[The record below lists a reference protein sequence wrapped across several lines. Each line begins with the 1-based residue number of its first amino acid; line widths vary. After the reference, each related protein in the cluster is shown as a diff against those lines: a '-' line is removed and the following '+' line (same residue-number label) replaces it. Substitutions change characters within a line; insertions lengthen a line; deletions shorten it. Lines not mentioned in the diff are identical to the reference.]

1 MLFTACCAS
10 VISDSNTYTFRVESL
25 RSKSSSISLRVTG
38 AVEITLVNGQKF
50 TKYEFRED
58 EAEYK
63 ETISL
68 SNHSPIVTHELT
80 FMLDKMGYEASASV
94 ESMLNTTL
102 GGLVALV
109 RTTNDE
115 IFLVGYSLPF
125 EKERPLRIAS
135 VTATTGKQL
144 RDETTETI
152 TLRSI
157 DTNMALPFERRIAD
171 GSRDDGRGLGR
182 IARRGS
188 GFPERRDLGSQI

>member
-1 MLFTACCAS
+1 MALIGYQRKSERKNGGIRTVGLTEAS
-10 VISDSNTYTFRVESL
+10 NIASIEY
-25 RSKSSSISLRVTG
+25 SKDDR
-38 AVEITLVNGQKF
+38 AFFEITLVNGQKF

-115 IFLVGYSLPF
+115 IFLGRLFAPVRKGAPVTD
-125 EKERPLRIAS
+125 RIGHS
-135 VTATTGKQL
+135 HH
-144 RDETTETI
+144 R
-152 TLRSI
+152 
-157 DTNMALPFERRIAD
+157 
-171 GSRDDGRGLGR
+171 
-182 IARRGS
+182 
-188 GFPERRDLGSQI
+188 

>member
-1 MLFTACCAS
+1 MGLTEAS
-10 VISDSNTYTFRVESL
+10 NIASIEY
-25 RSKSSSISLRVTG
+25 SKDDR
-38 AVEITLVNGQKF
+38 AFFEITLVNGQKF

-125 EKERPLRIAS
+125 ERSARYGSHRSQPPPVSNCGTKPPKPSRCAASAPTWHFLSWVTSTRCSNPTIRMPYRELPLYCIRITTFAYEKENNR
-135 VTATTGKQL
+135 
-144 RDETTETI
+144 
-152 TLRSI
+152 
-157 DTNMALPFERRIAD
+157 
-171 GSRDDGRGLGR
+171 
-182 IARRGS
+182 
-188 GFPERRDLGSQI
+188 

>member
-1 MLFTACCAS
+1 MSLSNYARSRSRRNGGIRLIGLVEQSDVAEVTYAS
-10 VISDSNTYTFRVESL
+10 AEKGYSAIRLDEDCYFS
-25 RSKSSSISLRVTG
+25 
-38 AVEITLVNGQKF
+38 
-50 TKYEFRED
+50 KYEFRED

-94 ESMLNTTL
+94 ESMLSMTL

-115 IFLVGYSLPF
+115 IFRVGYSLLF

-152 TLRSI
+152 TLRSV
-157 DTNMALPFERRIAD
+157 DTNMALPFVGDIDA
-171 GSRDDGRGLGR
+171 L
-182 IARRGS
+182 
-188 GFPERRDLGSQI
+188 F

>member
-1 MLFTACCAS
+1 MGLTEAS
-10 VISDSNTYTFRVESL
+10 NIVSIEY
-25 RSKSSSISLRVTG
+25 SKDDR
-38 AVEITLVNGQKF
+38 AFFEITLVNGQKF

-94 ESMLNTTL
+94 ESMLSMTL

-115 IFLVGYSLPF
+115 IFLVGYSLLF
-125 EKERPLRIAS
+125 EKERPLRIARS
-135 VTATTGKQL
+135 QPLQESNCGTKPPKPSRCSASTPTWHFLSWVTSTRCSNPHESGCRIEDIPLYCIRITTFAYEKENN
-144 RDETTETI
+144 R
-152 TLRSI
+152 
-157 DTNMALPFERRIAD
+157 
-171 GSRDDGRGLGR
+171 
-182 IARRGS
+182 
-188 GFPERRDLGSQI
+188 

>member
-1 MLFTACCAS
+1 MALIGYQRKSERKNGGIRTVGLTEAS
-10 VISDSNTYTFRVESL
+10 NIASIEY
-25 RSKSSSISLRVTG
+25 SKDDR
-38 AVEITLVNGQKF
+38 AFFEITLVNGQKF

-109 RTTNDE
+109 PHHKRRNFSGRLFAPVRKGAPVTD
-115 IFLVGYSLPF
+115 
-125 EKERPLRIAS
+125 RIGHS
-135 VTATTGKQL
+135 HH
-144 RDETTETI
+144 R
-152 TLRSI
+152 
-157 DTNMALPFERRIAD
+157 
-171 GSRDDGRGLGR
+171 
-182 IARRGS
+182 
-188 GFPERRDLGSQI
+188 

>member
-1 MLFTACCAS
+1 MALIGYQRKSERKNGGIRTVGLTEAS
-10 VISDSNTYTFRVESL
+10 NIASIEY
-25 RSKSSSISLRVTG
+25 SKDDR
-38 AVEITLVNGQKF
+38 AFFEITLVNGQKF

-80 FMLDKMGYEASASV
+80 
-94 ESMLNTTL
+94 LNTTL

-157 DTNMALPFERRIAD
+157 DTNMALPFVGDIDA
-171 GSRDDGRGLGR
+171 L
-182 IARRGS
+182 
-188 GFPERRDLGSQI
+188 F

>member
-1 MLFTACCAS
+1 MALIGYQRKSERKNGGIRTVGLTEAS
-10 VISDSNTYTFRVESL
+10 NIASIEY
-25 RSKSSSISLRVTG
+25 SKDDR
-38 AVEITLVNGQKF
+38 AFFEITLVNGQKF

-144 RDETTETI
+144 RDETTDTI

-157 DTNMALPFERRIAD
+157 DTNMALPFVGDIDA
-171 GSRDDGRGLGR
+171 L
-182 IARRGS
+182 
-188 GFPERRDLGSQI
+188 F